1 MIVLG
6 VDPGIEGAVAYLVD
20 GGLNL
25 IEDVPSLTVRL
36 RGNTTRRVNS
46 PLLARM
52 LRVRLDMLQ
61 AAHGP
66 TPVRAYIELVHAL
79 PKQGVS
85 SAFTF
90 GRTVGEITG
99 VLAGLGVPT
108 TEVTPQT
115 WKKHIGLRGSDKDA
129 SRQAALSRW
138 PQKAGYWTRVKDHN
152 RADAALIGQFGH
164 DTGA

>member
-6 VDPGIEGAVAYLVD
+6 VDPGIDGAVAYFVNGD
-20 GGLNL
+20 LNL
-25 IEDVPSLTVRL
+25 IEDVPSLQVRL
-36 RGNTTRRVNS
+36 RGNATRRVNG

-61 AAHGP
+61 AAQGP
-66 TPVRAYIELVHAL
+66 LGVSAYVELVHAL

-90 GRTVGEITG
+90 GRTTGEILG
-99 VLAGLGVPT
+99 VLAGLGVPI

-138 PQKAGYWTRVKDHN
+138 PQKSGYWTRVKDHN

-164 DTGA
+164 DTRA